1 MADPEVVF
9 FIVVIA
15 VCVPMTAYML
25 PQDPTVAR
33 LIDGLHRRR
42 QHRRLRRWVEQQR
55 QEQRGCGR

>member
-15 VCVPMTAYML
+15 VCPMTAYLL
-25 PQDPTVAR
+25 PQDPAVLRLMAR
-33 LIDGLHRRR
+33 LHRHH

-55 QEQRGCGR
+55 QGQWRCGR